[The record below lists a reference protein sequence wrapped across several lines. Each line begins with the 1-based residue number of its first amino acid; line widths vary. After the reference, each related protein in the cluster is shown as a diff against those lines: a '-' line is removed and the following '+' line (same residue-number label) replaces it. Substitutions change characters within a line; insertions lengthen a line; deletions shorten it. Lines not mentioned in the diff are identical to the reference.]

1 MWRGMSCRLH
11 LHSLRGTI
19 IRFALLLS
27 AFLYI
32 TQAGYA
38 VDVSFDKDVLPIMQA
53 KCFRCH
59 NQQRAEG
66 SLRLDLKASVLQGG
80 DSGPALIPS
89 NAEDSLILHRIQ
101 ASSAVGTAALFKFC
115 ITHVWRVTD
124 NQVILFVPNRL

>member
-27 AFLYI
+27 AFLCI

-80 DSGPALIPS
+80 DSGPALIPPTLRTLLS
-89 NAEDSLILHRIQ
+89 FIEFRPRMLRFECRWMPLGYQLRKLRRYDLGLI
-101 ASSAVGTAALFKFC
+101 
-115 ITHVWRVTD
+115 
-124 NQVILFVPNRL
+124 